1 MAWLKASDT
10 AATDERVL
18 TVAELE
24 DADERSVN
32 EVFGFVTRLYL
43 QAAQHGT
50 DYQATLGTAMLLS
63 PRYELLL
70 DQAARAGLLSVGV
83 EEGRRFVRLLVDGD
97 FLHLRTKEEQQW
109 EKDRKADT
117 SDPRLTVPVRRR
129 DGDACRYCGKV
140 VNWADRKG
148 NRGGTYDH
156 LVPGQRAQNHHEL
169 VVACIECNGGRGD
182 GSKGR
187 EARYPL
193 KPAPED
199 GQQYYSQS
207 TIRWLQQHGT
217 ILTELDLTVPKRTR
231 GAKDLKAGT
240 QTRPDVQPLAGGTRP
255 AGPAATAPSGD
266 QRPAQSQT
274 RPDDA
279 ATAPSGDQRSGP
291 ARDMDDEADYAWH
304 LRAPDASEAPADAAP
319 HPSGD
324 QRAERTSE
332 APEADAG
339 HDQVGPEVAENS
351 AVNRENASGRSDLDA
366 EGAGSGFPGSGRV
379 GTGRD
384 GTGRAGT
391 GRDGRAQRRPGSRR
405 RSVDE
410 GGGASDEDGS
420 GPAGESATA
429 DGEPAGGCCGGAA
442 SVAEAEDRW
451 SLVWGCGLGG
461 ASERGRPGLGAGD
474 PCGARAVVRPG
485 R

>member
-70 DQAARAGLLSVGV
+70 DQASRAGLLSVGV

-156 LVPGQRAQNHHEL
+156 LVPGQRARDHHEL

-193 KPAPED
+193 KPAPEE

-231 GAKDLKAGT
+231 GAKDLRAGT
-240 QTRPDVQPLAGGTRP
+240 QTRPDVQPPAGGTRP

-274 RPDDA
+274 RPDGA

-324 QRAERTSE
+324 QRAEPTSE

-339 HDQVGPEVAENS
+339 PAQVGPEVAETP
-351 AVNRENASGRSDLDA
+351 AVSRDNVSGRSDLDA
-366 EGAGSGFPGSGRV
+366 EGAGSGFPGSGRD

-384 GTGRAGT
+384 GSGRHGP
-391 GRDGRAQRRPGSRR
+391 GRDGQGRARAAAPGQQKTKRGRR
-405 RSVDE
+405 R
-410 GGGASDEDGS
+410 
-420 GPAGESATA
+420 
-429 DGEPAGGCCGGAA
+429 
-442 SVAEAEDRW
+442 
-451 SLVWGCGLGG
+451 
-461 ASERGRPGLGAGD
+461 RGR
-474 PCGARAVVRPG
+474 R
-485 R
+485 